1 VDYPPDL
8 LDELARVFARV
19 ALDRLLEEAAVKEVH
34 QEKASGN
41 PPSDSTSTTRDV
53 VDGETPG

>member
-1 VDYPPDL
+1 MDYPPDL

-19 ALDRLLEEAAVKEVH
+19 ALEKLLEELAAER
-34 QEKASGN
+34 QRANSEGN
-41 PPSDSTSTTRDV
+41 SMSEPSSTTRNV

>member
-19 ALDRLLEEAAVKEVH
+19 ALEKLLEELAAE
-34 QEKASGN
+34 ERRLANGEGN
-41 PPSDSTSTTRDV
+41 SRSEPSSTTRNV
-53 VDGETPG
+53 VDGEAPG

>member
-1 VDYPPDL
+1 MDYPPDL

-19 ALDRLLEEAAVKEVH
+19 AVDRLLEDLAKEAQAVTPAGSSSITPV
-34 QEKASGN
+34 
-41 PPSDSTSTTRDV
+41 V

>member
-19 ALDRLLEEAAVKEVH
+19 ALERLLEELAAERRRANG
-34 QEKASGN
+34 EDDSISE
-41 PPSDSTSTTRDV
+41 PSSTTRNV
-53 VDGETPG
+53 VDGEAPG